1 MGLHPTIAASNLD
14 RGFGSG
20 PARVQVLR
28 RLSLEVYAGE
38 LTLIVGPSGSGKST
52 LLSILSGLLRPD
64 AGLVTVLERDLWRL
78 PESEVDRFRLDHCG
92 FVFQGFNLFS
102 ALTALDQ
109 VILPL
114 QYVGIRGGEARRRA
128 LRALDEVG
136 LAERAHL
143 RPAELSGGE
152 KQRTAIA
159 RAIVKE
165 PRLLFA
171 DEPTAN
177 LDAGNGQIVIDILH
191 RIARCHGATALAV
204 THDPRLL
211 SHADRVLSL
220 EDGVITGDDR
230 RRRAPPRSVLV
241 S

>member
-1 MGLHPTIAASNLD
+1 MRHRPTIAASDLA

-28 RLSLEVYAGE
+28 HLSLEISPGE

-64 AGLVTVLERDLWRL
+64 AGLVMVLERDLWRL
-78 PESEVDRFRLDHCG
+78 PAAEVDRFRLHHCG

-102 ALTALDQ
+102 ALTALQQ

-114 QYVGIRGGEARRRA
+114 QHLGVRGAEARRRA
-128 LRALDEVG
+128 LQALDEVG
-136 LAERAHL
+136 LGDRVHL

-152 KQRTAIA
+152 KQRAAIA

-171 DEPTAN
+171 DEPTAA
-177 LDAGNGQIVIDILH
+177 LDARSGQVVIDILH
-191 RIARCHGATALAV
+191 RFARGRGATVLAV

-211 SHADRVLSL
+211 GHADRVLTL
-220 EDGVITGDDR
+220 EDGTITSDQR
-230 RRRAPPRSVLV
+230 RSPAALPALV
-241 S
+241 N